1 MGRRV
6 LEGELGRELAV
17 NSAGEVDTRRYS
29 VDESRHLASHSTDL
43 SRAFATRSSILSAGG
58 AVSALSVSYGAVMKL
73 LRGLETLCC
82 LSINH
87 IWRKSQ
93 VE

>member
-1 MGRRV
+1 MGRGV

-17 NSAGEVDTRRYS
+17 NSAGEVDSKRYS
-29 VDESRHLASHSTDL
+29 VDESRHLADHSTDL
-43 SRAFATRSSILSAGG
+43 SRAFATKSSILSAGG

-73 LRGLETLCC
+73 WRGLETLCC
-82 LSINH
+82 LTINH
-87 IWRKSQ
+87 VCRKSQ